1 MNSTNYKNLIIQSNN
16 IKIEINNKIKPT
28 SLDDNQKNSSNN
40 TSNIKK
46 KDSNSKK
53 QNPLSSFSSLP
64 SKNNKKVTFSNVKKI
79 TFDSEID
86 KKSNANIKI
95 IKANDLANYDYE
107 HDKPKD
113 ILVMSPLYTIT
124 FKDINDKNSGKNSL
138 PKNYILN
145 ESVKN
150 DDDAFTSTTVEF
162 DYNIIEEEPAKKD
175 IDLFLPEYDYEHD
188 SPEDIIK
195 SSNINFDYKTFINEY
210 LQPKSVPLNIS
221 PDTNGFS
228 KEMQNSTLND
238 YKERNMNSIENN
250 EVNGNIKN
258 DKSIENNQTNVIEK
272 DVLPNKTICCDPYD
286 SKRLRE
292 YLNQISNQL
301 RASVANNSE
310 NNKNK
315 DDAKRKSNFLKE
327 KDMNTKIMDLQ
338 KNDFSSKETILII
351 NDKNDKCKINE
362 ENEQIN
368 NINYDILKTFVSK
381 PMNKNY
387 EVEEIFKQESIS
399 KLHSDIIQR
408 KSDVIERILDKISEK
423 DESLYDEID
432 SINLNEKT
440 VDFSNRSSLLNDQ
453 QIEKSKNDDVEDNF
467 DKVISNQLIFEDT
480 PDKSSN
486 TKTEYNSIERLKMT
500 ENNIKNVE
508 VEIPKQNEVK
518 IPESTNIKTD
528 SAIEFKSIKQI
539 DKENTIENEK
549 QIDKENTIE
558 NEKQKDKK
566 NLSIANDLKYFISK
580 NRPSNFKDKEKV
592 TDANLNENIL
602 DSKTSQT
609 PLTIPFNLIKKKE
622 DQKPSRRFS
631 LTNDLKSFV
640 LNRRKSKSKSDITD
654 VSILSTNKNADESQ
668 TQNKKKIINC

>member
-1 MNSTNYKNLIIQSNN
+1 
-16 IKIEINNKIKPT
+16 
-28 SLDDNQKNSSNN
+28 
-40 TSNIKK
+40 
-46 KDSNSKK
+46 
-53 QNPLSSFSSLP
+53 
-64 SKNNKKVTFSNVKKI
+64 
-79 TFDSEID
+79 
-86 KKSNANIKI
+86 
-95 IKANDLANYDYE
+95 
-107 HDKPKD
+107 
-113 ILVMSPLYTIT
+113 
-124 FKDINDKNSGKNSL
+124 
-138 PKNYILN
+138 
-145 ESVKN
+145 
-150 DDDAFTSTTVEF
+150 
-162 DYNIIEEEPAKKD
+162 
-175 IDLFLPEYDYEHD
+175 
-188 SPEDIIK
+188 
-195 SSNINFDYKTFINEY
+195 
-210 LQPKSVPLNIS
+210 
-221 PDTNGFS
+221 
-228 KEMQNSTLND
+228 
-238 YKERNMNSIENN
+238 
-250 EVNGNIKN
+250 
-258 DKSIENNQTNVIEK
+258 
-272 DVLPNKTICCDPYD
+272 
-286 SKRLRE
+286 
-292 YLNQISNQL
+292 
-301 RASVANNSE
+301 
-310 NNKNK
+310 
-315 DDAKRKSNFLKE
+315 
-327 KDMNTKIMDLQ
+327 MNTKIMDLQ

-500 ENNIKNVE
+500 ENNLKNVE

-518 IPESTNIKTD
+518 IPESTNNKTD
-528 SAIEFKSIKQI
+528 SAIEFKSI
-539 DKENTIENEK
+539 K

-668 TQNKKKIINC
+668 TQNKKKLSIANDLKYFLSKNRPSESVKKKDQAKAKNKIQLPIIKLEELKTNENDTKSIAKC